1 MYKNTKKGG
10 PKLAPLVGMAIKALA
25 PMVIS
30 KIAGKAKEKSG
41 LMMKSKDGKEK
52 RATKKAMKE
61 EAKSAPD
68 KMPTLKTQ
76 NLPEGDK
83 KTMYIGIKAAD
94 MENQLNTYGLRDK
107 DILGWAGTEP
117 IMKRRKTENPRE
129 YIRDFI
135 PGLNERNDRYK
146 ANRFMKTLDE
156 ATKSGEHWRMKEF
169 MRGDRNFQKY
179 LPQAPEVNMKSGL
192 MMKSKGGTFMS
203 KNCK

>member
-76 NLPEGDK
+76 KLPEGDK
-83 KTMYIGIKAAD
+83 KTMHG
-94 MENQLNTYGLRDK
+94 NRLNTFGLRDE
-107 DILGWAGTEP
+107 DILGWPGTYDGSEP
-117 IMKRRKTENPRE
+117 IMKRRKTENPRK
-129 YIRDFI
+129 YLRDFA
-135 PGLNERNDRYK
+135 PGVNERNDRDK
-146 ANRFMKTLDE
+146 ANRFMNTLDE

-169 MRGDRNFQKY
+169 TRGDQNFQKY
-179 LPQAPEVNMKSGL
+179 LPPAPEVNMKSGL